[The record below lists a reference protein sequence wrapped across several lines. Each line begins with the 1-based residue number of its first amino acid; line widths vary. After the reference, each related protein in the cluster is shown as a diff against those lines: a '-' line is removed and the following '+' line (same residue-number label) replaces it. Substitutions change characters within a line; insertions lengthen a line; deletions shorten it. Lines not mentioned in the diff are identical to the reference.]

1 MSKAAARPP
10 NQHRLQSMA
19 PEQSREIF
27 LFNEI
32 ATITAH
38 TLELQDI
45 ANLTLETVLEF
56 FQIEA
61 GKVLQQAIG
70 YLFHS

>member
-1 MSKAAARPP
+1 MSEAAARPP
-10 NQHRLQSMA
+10 NHHRFKSMA
-19 PEQSREIF
+19 PDQSREIF

-56 FQIEA
+56 FQISRFPTSTTSI
-61 GKVLQQAIG
+61 VNRNN
-70 YLFHS
+70 